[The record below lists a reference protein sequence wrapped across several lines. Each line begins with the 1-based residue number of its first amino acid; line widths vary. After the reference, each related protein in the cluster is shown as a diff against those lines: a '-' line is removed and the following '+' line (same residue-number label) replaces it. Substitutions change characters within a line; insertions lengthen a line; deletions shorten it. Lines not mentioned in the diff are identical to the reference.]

1 MTNLLL
7 YIGPGLG
14 LGTII
19 IVLIILFIVFISFG
33 SIIWISLKNLIRKMT
48 RKAKK

>member
-1 MTNLLL
+1 MIDLLL

-33 SIIWISLKNLIRKMT
+33 SIIWISLKNFFKKMT
-48 RKAKK
+48 RKVKK